1 LKTLQANLE
10 ASKYFEGHLEYA
22 GEEHK
27 LNQKAMKIGTYQEFN
42 SFNNVVGVF
51 SVTRRNSISASSLQS
66 WLYTALVYTA
76 MTDYPNPS
84 NFLNPMPAYPVK
96 EVLFIASLLLRLYIL
111 MLSLIFWHS
120 LFFKI

>member
-1 LKTLQANLE
+1 MKTLQANLE

-27 LNQKAMKIGTYQEFN
+27 LNQQASFQEFN

-76 MTDYPNPS
+76 MTDYPTPS

-96 EVLFIASLLLRLYIL
+96 EVLIIASLQLRLY
-111 MLSLIFWHS
+111 
-120 LFFKI
+120 